1 MDCKEAQKCI
11 RSFFADEL
19 NTGEAK
25 KFVDH
30 VRTCKDCMEE
40 LTIEYLLSE
49 GVSRLENADD
59 IDVESELEEKL
70 NRVINRKRIH
80 SQLKA
85 GLFLVVF
92 ILICIFL
99 LGGV

>member
-1 MDCKEAQKCI
+1 MDCKEAQRCI

-19 NTGEAK
+19 NMGEAK
-25 KFVDH
+25 SFVEH
-30 VRTCKDCMEE
+30 VRSCKDCMEE

-59 IDVESELEEKL
+59 IDVESELEERL

-80 SQLKA
+80 TQLKA
-85 GLFLVVF
+85 GLFLVAFV
-92 ILICIFL
+92 LICIFL